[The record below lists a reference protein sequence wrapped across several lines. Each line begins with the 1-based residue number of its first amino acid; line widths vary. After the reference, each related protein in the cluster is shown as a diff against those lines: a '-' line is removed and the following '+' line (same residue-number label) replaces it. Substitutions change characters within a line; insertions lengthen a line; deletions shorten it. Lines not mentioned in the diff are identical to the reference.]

1 MGPLVSVIV
10 PVRNGQRY
18 LEEALESVAAQDY
31 APVEIVVSDDGSED
45 ESPRIAARYATR
57 LIRRRARGGVAA
69 ARNEAIR
76 AARGT
81 VLACLDQDDWWEPSL
96 LRAHVDALSARRD
109 ALSVVWERVYVEPG
123 CQVPSWF
130 GRPELLARP
139 HPAFVPSGVA
149 FTVETF
155 RRVGS
160 FDERFL
166 YSSDLDWFARARA
179 AGVPVHI
186 TPRVLLHRRLHDENE
201 SRHAR
206 VRLEMVMAVHR
217 SLVARHR
224 REDSP

>member
-1 MGPLVSVIV
+1 VGPLVSVIV

-31 APVEIVVSDDGSED
+31 APVEIVVCDDGSED
-45 ESPRIAARYATR
+45 ESPRIAARYASR
-57 LIRRRARGGVAA
+57 LIRRQARGGVAA
-69 ARNEAIR
+69 ARNEAIQ
-76 AARGT
+76 AARGSI
-81 VLACLDQDDWWEPSL
+81 LACLDQDDRWEPAL
-96 LRAHVDALSARRD
+96 LRAHVHALSTRSD

-123 CQVPSWF
+123 CRTPSWF
-130 GRPELLARP
+130 GRPELLAHP

-155 RRVGS
+155 RHVGP
-160 FDERFL
+160 FDEQFL

-179 AGVPVHI
+179 AGAPVHI
-186 TPRVLLHRRLHDENE
+186 TPQVLLHRRLHDENE

-206 VRLEMVMAVHR
+206 VRLEMVMAVHG

-224 REDSP
+224 REGSP